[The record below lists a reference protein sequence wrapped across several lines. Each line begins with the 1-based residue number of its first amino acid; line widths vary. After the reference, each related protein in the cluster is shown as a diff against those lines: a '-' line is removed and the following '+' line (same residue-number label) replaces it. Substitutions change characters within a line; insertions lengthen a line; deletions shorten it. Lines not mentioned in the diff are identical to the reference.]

1 MRPKISVITV
11 TSGSAATLHST
22 LHSVEIQTYPYI
34 EHVIVDQA
42 SKDGTA
48 DIIRKWAK
56 EWRGEINWISEPDNG
71 PYDAMN
77 KGIAMATG
85 DIVGILNSDDYFTA
99 PDILERVA
107 RAFESDAALDAVY
120 GDIHFVS
127 PAHVDRT
134 VRYFSSRLFRPSLMR
149 FGFMP
154 AHPTLYVRREV
165 YERVGLYKTDYR
177 IAADYEMMVRLF
189 CVHHVRSRYL
199 PVDFVTMRTGGLSTS
214 GIRAR
219 LISLRED
226 TRACRENGIYTHPLL
241 VSLKFL
247 YKVFEL
253 RKPW

>member
-11 TSGSAATLHST
+11 TYNSAATLPCT
-22 LHSVEIQTYPYI
+22 LQSVAEQTYPDI
-34 EHVIVDQA
+34 EHIIIDGA
-42 SKDGTA
+42 STDDSPT
-48 DIIRKWAK
+48 IIRQWA
-56 EWRGEINWISEPDNG
+56 EQRGGCVRWLSEPDHG
-71 PYDAMN
+71 LYDAMN

-107 RAFESDAALDAVY
+107 RIFESDAALDAVY
-120 GDIHFVS
+120 GDVHFIHAS
-127 PAHVDRT
+127 EPQHT
-134 VRYFSSRLFRPSLMR
+134 VRYYSSRHFRPAFMR
-149 FGFMP
+149 FGFLP
-154 AHPTLYVRREV
+154 AHPSLYVRREV

-189 CVHHVRSRYL
+189 CVHHVRFRYL